1 MPTERPDHLERP
13 HLRPLQPIP
22 IKREEQPVIMLRDPL
37 MLSDEAMAV
46 PPPAMQALQMCD
58 GTNSIDQIAGAVKQ
72 SRELIEQL
80 VDQMDARGLLWGP
93 TFKQLESDKK
103 ASLTEHG
110 AFPVRGTGP
119 LGTDT
124 DAIAKQFDH
133 WLEQTEDPEIE
144 FEPSIIFTP
153 QLEYPHTWPI
163 FAGCWHAMRAHEKP
177 DRIVVFSNNAFGIG
191 DGVCMTR
198 LGFETPLG
206 RMDPDT
212 AAIDAM
218 ARSCGECV
226 FADELDHMANLGI
239 EMALPWVQHCWGNT
253 PIVGVLI
260 PDPLQEQIEDDGERM
275 NRGDFTTA
283 LRECLDTLGGR
294 TLCIGSGD
302 LSHVGPQF
310 GEPRPIDDQRRFD
323 VEQNDRDL
331 LGHVVGGDSE
341 AFLSAIAWTMNPTR
355 WSGSGS
361 MAALLETKTPDQIEL
376 IDYRQA
382 VNGQNTALISCAG
395 LVMA

>member
-1 MPTERPDHLERP
+1 MTTERPDHLERP
-13 HLRPLQPIP
+13 HIRPLQPIP
-22 IKREEQPVIMLRDPL
+22 IKQEEQPVIMLRDPL

-58 GTNSIDQIAGAVKQ
+58 GTNSIDQIAAGVKQ
-72 SRELIEQL
+72 NRELIEQL
-80 VDQMDARGLLWGP
+80 VDQMDARGLIWGP
-93 TFKQLESDKK
+93 TFKELESAKK
-103 ASLTEHG
+103 STLETYG
-110 AFPVRGTGP
+110 AFPIRGTGP
-119 LGTDT
+119 LGSDT
-124 DAIAKQFDH
+124 EAITAQFDR
-133 WLEQTEDPEIE
+133 WLEETEDPEIE

-163 FAGCWHAMRAHEKP
+163 FAGCWHAMRAQPQP

-206 RMDPDT
+206 RMEPDT
-212 AAIDAM
+212 QVIEAM
-218 ARSCGECV
+218 ARSCGESV

-239 EMALPWVQHCWGNT
+239 EMALPWVQHCWGNI
-253 PIVGVLI
+253 PIIGVLV
-260 PDPLQEQIEDDGERM
+260 PDPLQDQIEEDDARM
-275 NRGDFTTA
+275 DRATFTTA
-283 LRECLDTLGGR
+283 FRECLADAGGR
-294 TLCIGSGD
+294 TLYIGSGD

-331 LGHVVGGDSE
+331 LGHIVGGDSD
-341 AFLSAIAWTMNPTR
+341 AFLSAIAWTKNPTR

-361 MAALLETKTPDQIEL
+361 MAALLETKAPQQIEL

-382 VNGQNTALISCAG
+382 VNPQNTALISCAG